1 MKKLILL
8 FLLTAIGFMPNLFAS
23 NGESAEEIARLFLM
37 ERLGNAPSDG
47 TIEAVKVSDKMAKK
61 ASAKDLSADFFSYN
75 GKMRNS
81 DCFVLMMNSES
92 GMQVIG
98 YGDNGKLSLDNM
110 PDAMREMLTY
120 IKEAKAAGANSWGG
134 PTCKPVAPLIKTQW
148 GQGKPFNNACPTKN
162 GEHLVTGC
170 TATAMAQVLNYW
182 KSDNKGLDIIEYV
195 DGYSGKEISVD
206 FTKITYNWSKMLDRY
221 EEGKYTA
228 EQAEEVARLMYEC
241 GVSCKAEYGYST
253 SAPLPYVALDKYYNY
268 NAELMYRE
276 WQPTDVWMKR
286 IQEELLAGRPII
298 YGASTISSSHAF
310 VLDGIDTENFV
321 HINWGWEGE
330 ADGYYD
336 ITYCKPSNSDDSYYR
351 KHNMIVG
358 ISPRKAGDAPYQ
370 ARPEC
375 VGFIAK
381 ACGVNTCYIE
391 VNGVTVNTYGPYEYY
406 VGFALV
412 ADGEIKY
419 KPAEDNLP
427 APLYACYPGYYN
439 PGTYDKVSYE
449 GDPVDGNYEM
459 RLVYKTSKEENWKLM
474 PMNENGIR
482 SCVVKNGKFTWT
494 EPNKRV
500 LETFLLGVK
509 PVSDLIGKTD
519 MWLEVSAI
527 QKSGAIHDLS
537 NNHNISFRINFVSV
551 DNGKVYE
558 CKKYINFGSSYTDIT
573 DTAIIGPICPT
584 NPDNGFRIPGGKY
597 KVVPADDKV
606 KMEKD
611 IFIDI
616 KPQVGYPILS
626 SVQTARLRKKTEY
639 QNNNISMYSSV
650 SLANKT
656 DGKVSV
662 NVYACPVDGG
672 KEILLSTIRDIQP
685 FQGQGDISATI
696 DLNQPYNYYPLEGG
710 YVFKVRQLTP
720 DGERDM
726 LNPFISEVTEYIYH
740 STQNMP
746 KLVLSPVSARTATS
760 IEPNQ
765 PSKIKAEIMN
775 QGSSQVSGTVTAYI
789 YEKSKGIT
797 FEAESNPVTIDVNG
811 KATATFDVQFPTDG
825 VYEVYFR
832 AFENKIMVLD
842 MSSDQAVMTVTVGNG
857 GISDMAT
864 PSLKLYPNPAT
875 EVLNIEGLT
884 EGDNLEIYTADGIKV
899 ISTTATAETEAITVE
914 NLQSG
919 IYFVNINGKAYKF
932 VKK

>member
-1 MKKLILL
+1 
-8 FLLTAIGFMPNLFAS
+8 MPNLFAS

-37 ERLGNAPSDG
+37 ERLGDSPSSG

-162 GEHLVTGC
+162 GEHYVTGC
-170 TATAMAQVLNYW
+170 CATALAQVLNYW
-182 KSDNKGLDIIEYV
+182 KSDNKGFGVIEYV
-195 DGYSGKEISVD
+195 DQNSSKEISVD
-206 FTKITYNWSKMLDRY
+206 FSKVSYNWNKMLDIY

-241 GVSCKAEYGYST
+241 GVACKAQYGYAT
-253 SAPLPYVALDKYYNY
+253 GAAPPYVALEQYYNFKAKFMFRSY
-268 NAELMYRE
+268 
-276 WQPTDVWMKR
+276 QPTDAWMKT
-286 IQEELLAGRPII
+286 IQKELLAGRPII
-298 YGASTISSSHAF
+298 YGGSSHIF
-310 VLDGIDTENFV
+310 ILDGIDSENFV
-321 HINWGWEGE
+321 HINWGWDGE

-336 ITYCKPSNSDDSYYR
+336 ITYCKPSNSDNFYSGGAT
-351 KHNMIVG
+351 MIVG

-375 VGFIAK
+375 IGITEKYRSDFGRRLV
-381 ACGVNTCYIE
+381 IE
-391 VNGVTVNTYGPYEYY
+391 GVTANTYGPYEYY
-406 VGFALV
+406 VDFALV

-419 KPAEDNLP
+419 KPAK
-427 APLYACYPGYYN
+427 
-439 PGTYDKVSYE
+439 DKESRPDETVFPSYTNKNELAKNYE
-449 GDPVDGNYEM
+449 GNLVDGNYEL
-459 RLVYKTSKEENWKLM
+459 RPVYRTSIEEDWKLM
-474 PMNENGIR
+474 PMNENGICT
-482 SCVVKNGKFTWT
+482 CVIKNGEFTWKK
-494 EPNKRV
+494 PYNDKP
-500 LETFLLGVK
+500 ETFLLDVK
-509 PVSDLIGKTD
+509 PLSELIGKTD

-527 QKSGAIHDLS
+527 QKSGAIHDPS
-537 NNHNISFRINFVSV
+537 GNPWISFPIKFVSV
-551 DNGKVYE
+551 ENGKVY
-558 CKKYINFGSSYTDIT
+558 KVNKYVDFVSGYADIT

-597 KVVPADDKV
+597 KVVPDNDNYPEWRHV
-606 KMEKD
+606 KTEKD
-611 IFIDI
+611 FFVEL
-616 KPQVGYPILS
+616 KPQVDYPILS
-626 SVQTARLRKKTEY
+626 FGETARLRRSTEY
-639 QNNNISMYSSV
+639 QHQNISMFCYLSV
-650 SLANKT
+650 ANNT

-685 FQGQGDISATI
+685 FQGAAPVATL
-696 DLNQPYNYYPLEGG
+696 DLDQPYNYYPLEGG

-720 DGERDM
+720 DGERDT
-726 LNPFISEVTEYIYH
+726 LCPFIEERTEYIYP
-740 STQNMP
+740 STHEMP
-746 KLVLSPVSARTATS
+746 KLVLSPVSARMAAS

-775 QGSSQVSGTVTAYI
+775 QGSFQVSGTVTAYI
-789 YEKSKGIT
+789 YEKSKGIA

-825 VYEVYFR
+825 VYEIYFR

-857 GISDMAT
+857 GISDMAA

-884 EGDNLEIYTADGIKV
+884 VGDNLEIYTADGQKV
-899 ISTTATAETEAITVE
+899 VAATATTEKEVI
-914 NLQSG
+914 NIKDLQPG
-919 IYFVNINGKAYKF
+919 IYILNINGKAQKF

>member
-1 MKKLILL
+1 
-8 FLLTAIGFMPNLFAS
+8 MPNLFAS

-47 TIEAVKVSDKMAKK
+47 TVEAVKVSDKMAKK
-61 ASAKDLSADFFSYN
+61 ASANDLKADFFSYN

-162 GEHLVTGC
+162 GEHYVTGC
-170 TATAMAQVLNYW
+170 CATAMAQVLNYW
-182 KSDNKGLDIIEYV
+182 KSDNKGFGVIEYV
-195 DGYSGKEISVD
+195 DQNSSKEISVD
-206 FTKITYNWSKMLDRY
+206 FSKVSYNWNKMLNRY

-241 GVSCKAEYGYST
+241 GVACKAQYGYAT
-253 SAPLPYVALDKYYNY
+253 GAAPPYVALEQYYNFKAKFMFRSY
-268 NAELMYRE
+268 
-276 WQPTDVWMKR
+276 QPTDAWMKT
-286 IQEELLAGRPII
+286 IQKELLAGRPII
-298 YGASTISSSHAF
+298 YGGSSHIF
-310 VLDGIDTENFV
+310 ILDGIDSENFV
-321 HINWGWEGE
+321 HINWGWDGE

-336 ITYCKPSNSDDSYYR
+336 VTYCKPSNSDNFYSGGAT
-351 KHNMIVG
+351 MIVG

-375 VGFIAK
+375 IGITEKYRSDFGRRLV
-381 ACGVNTCYIE
+381 IE
-391 VNGVTVNTYGPYEYY
+391 GVTANTYGPYEYY
-406 VGFALV
+406 VDFALV
-412 ADGEIKY
+412 ANGEIKY
-419 KPAEDNLP
+419 KPAK
-427 APLYACYPGYYN
+427 
-439 PGTYDKVSYE
+439 DKESRPDETVFPSYTNKNELAKNYE
-449 GDPVDGNYEM
+449 GNLVDGNYEL
-459 RLVYKTSKEENWKLM
+459 RPVYRTSIEEDWKLM
-474 PMNENGIR
+474 PMNENGICT
-482 SCVVKNGKFTWT
+482 CVIKNGEFTWKKPYND
-494 EPNKRV
+494 EP
-500 LETFLLGVK
+500 ETFLLDVK
-509 PVSDLIGKTD
+509 PLSELIGKTD
-519 MWLEVSAI
+519 MWLELSAI
-527 QKSGAIHDLS
+527 QKSGAIHYVGR
-537 NNHNISFRINFVSV
+537 NPWISFPIKFVSV
-551 DNGKVYE
+551 ENGKVY
-558 CKKYINFGSSYTDIT
+558 KVNKYVDFVSGCADIT

-597 KVVPADDKV
+597 KVVPDNDNYPEWRHV
-606 KMEKD
+606 KTEKD
-611 IFIDI
+611 IFVEL
-616 KPQVGYPILS
+616 KPQVDYPILS
-626 SVQTARLRKKTEY
+626 FGETARLRRRTEY
-639 QNNNISMYSSV
+639 QHQNISMFSYV
-650 SLANKT
+650 SLANNT

-672 KEILLSTIRDIQP
+672 KEILLSTFRDIQP
-685 FQGQGDISATI
+685 FQGSAPHTTL
-696 DLNQPYNYYPLEGG
+696 DLDKPYNYYPLEGG

-720 DGERDM
+720 DGERDT
-726 LNPFISEVTEYIYH
+726 LDPSIEERTEYIYPSVH
-740 STQNMP
+740 EMP
-746 KLVLSPVSARTATS
+746 KLVLSPVSARTAAS

-775 QGSSQVSGTVTAYI
+775 QGSFLVSGTVTAYI

-842 MSSDQAVMTVTVGNG
+842 MLSDQAVMKVTVGNG
-857 GISDMAT
+857 GISDMAA

-875 EVLNIEGLT
+875 ETLNINGLT
-884 EGDNLEIYTADGIKV
+884 AGDNLDIFTADGIKV
-899 ISTTATAETEAITVE
+899 ISTTATAETEAINVE